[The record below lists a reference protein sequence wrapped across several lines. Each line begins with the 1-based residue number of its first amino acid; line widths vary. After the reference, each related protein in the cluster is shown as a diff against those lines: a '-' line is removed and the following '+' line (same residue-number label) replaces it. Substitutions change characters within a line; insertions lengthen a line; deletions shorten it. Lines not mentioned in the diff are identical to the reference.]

1 MKIKSLVSD
10 EEATQIFRSKRKKIR
25 QIREIHLQVYT
36 AFVSKQNS
44 EIMSYFIVLLGF
56 LQVFYD
62 KHELFYNIKMKATK
76 LL

>member
-10 EEATQIFRSKRKKIR
+10 EEATQIFRSKRKIR

-62 KHELFYNIKMKATK
+62 KHELFYNIKRKLK